1 MPRYFCRPQM
11 EEDVFVCIPTV
22 SQWDTPWTEK
32 NISNGAFIRTG
43 DYRISQLTTR
53 EERSFGAEV
62 QVIMGNIP

>member
-1 MPRYFCRPQM
+1 MFHICTSCFILTLFDFDSY
-11 EEDVFVCIPTV
+11 
-22 SQWDTPWTEK
+22 
-32 NISNGAFIRTG
+32 NAAFIRTG